1 MGKKNKNHFDEVD
14 GINPYEHKAF
24 SRLSDDMALS
34 KVYQGLSA
42 DAKNVLSIC
51 KLCRQFHT
59 KRDSYLLGN
68 PLCFYFNR
76 NLQERYGLKN
86 PNKTR
91 KALAELVQYGFLDV
105 RENNANRK
113 TKNIYA
119 FSSKW
124 RHLEK
129 AGEIELSPAAKTFIQ
144 GRRKV

>member
-1 MGKKNKNHFDEVD
+1 MGKKNSINPFDDVD
-14 GINPYEHKAF
+14 GVNPYNHCAF
-24 SRLSDDMALS
+24 SRLTDDMALS
-34 KVYQGLSA
+34 KVYQSLSA

-51 KLCRQFHT
+51 KLCRRFHT
-59 KRDSYLLGN
+59 KNKLLDN

-91 KALAELVQYGFLDV
+91 IAIIELVQKGFLDV
-105 RENNANRK
+105 KENNSHAH

-129 AGEIELSPAAKTFIQ
+129 TGEIDLSPAAKTYIQ
-144 GRRKV
+144 GRKKV

>member
-1 MGKKNKNHFDEVD
+1 MGKKKSASPFDEVD
-14 GINPYEHKAF
+14 GMNPYKHGAF

-59 KRDSYLLGN
+59 KNYLLDN

-76 NLQERYGLKN
+76 ELQIRYGLKN

-91 KALAELVQYGFLDV
+91 NAIKELVENGFLEV
-105 RENNANRK
+105 KENNGHRQ

-129 AGEIELSPAAKTFIQ
+129 TGEIDLYNLLNHF
-144 GRRKV
+144 